1 MVVDRKKSK
10 KKPHQIYISFPNAKI
25 YVSYH
30 ILDSRAENFSN
41 PMHILYQK
49 VKKKFKL
56 QCQISWPGSGK

>member
-49 VKKKFKL
+49 VKKIQVTVSDFL
-56 QCQISWPGSGK
+56 ARFR